1 MLTKDEIL
9 KIVGWIVEKDYS
21 WEKKIKLDKTNSIPK
36 EINFIKIST
45 DKRKNFLVT
54 FPFKIFVW
62 GFFWSGYY
70 VDWKENFLKTFW
82 NSEYDKLVQ
91 CISDYTNQK

>member
-1 MLTKDEIL
+1 MLSKDEIL

-45 DKRKNFLVT
+45 DNYKSFIVT
-54 FPFKIFVW
+54 FPFEIFVW
-62 GFFWSGYY
+62 GYFWGGEY
-70 VDWKENFLKTFW
+70 VFWKDKFLKSFW
-82 NSEYDKLVQ
+82 DTEYNKLVQ
-91 CISDYTNQK
+91 FIKEYNK